1 MIFPELFVTVCS
13 VYVTCIPEELRMR
26 KCVAL
31 ILSLM
36 ILLGVWP
43 AGALTDEKVYSIEA
57 AEEYRDAWNAYFS
70 EKGMDLEIGYFLTD
84 DQTQIDSFDVLYY
97 GPFSESDSLLE
108 AIPATASLFFIYDVR
123 ERTFG
128 FCVIDNNLKS
138 DLEKIVIYTDDRVFS
153 DLDVICSHEDYD
165 MWSVT
170 IDEDTIRAMRQNNQV
185 TVRLTVGGKS
195 EVFDISPEDN
205 KLLID
210 LYVYLL
216 QMRQYTDPGDT
227 KYLSQN
233 CLPENKPIA
242 TPEQTDKPAGLENA
256 AVTAYS
262 FREDLEAL
270 DKAAKSVF
278 YVEIYDGMFNCLGN
292 ASGFVAFD
300 EHLLVTNQHVIDGA
314 AFIKI
319 WDEDNKM
326 YILQD
331 VVMSDKL
338 HDIAILAFDAGKKYD
353 ALEYDLDTELMRG
366 QPVVTIGSPNG
377 FQGTVAFGNI
387 SAFPVIPQYGNEK
400 AIQYTAPV
408 SHGSSGGALF
418 DDRGKVI
425 GITSAINEAGQNINF
440 AIPIRL
446 VKDLYD
452 QWDKS
457 SYESLGSE
465 RSWDMVGVTPTPEP
479 TPTPTPSP
487 APTPVPAGFVLEGT
501 AETLPTGEEVNV
513 YGEITDL
520 TYFRAGPSSYSAL
533 KKGALKAGQV
543 VLIVTNETNER
554 NEIWSKVI
562 VDETEGYVRSKD
574 IRPLSDEETAP
585 PVPDVTAI
593 PTPEPTPEP
602 TAEPTKAPAGNGPVV
617 HVDLTEDNFLE
628 YFDVSTDEELDDKNV
643 TFKYTVSPKET
654 AGEITEDSSFT
665 IFVTMRFCVYSDQ
678 NDESEIGRTET
689 TVMLK
694 RDEGYRY
701 KGEAKLKLDE
711 YMESVYWDGEVTYVY
726 GHLN

>member
-1 MIFPELFVTVCS
+1 
-13 VYVTCIPEELRMR
+13 MR

-43 AGALTDEKVYSIEA
+43 AMAENAPVYNATNEELSGSAAYSSEA
-57 AEEYRDAWNAYFS
+57 AEEFCNAWNRYYAEQGVDMEIAYY
-70 EKGMDLEIGYFLTD
+70 LEEDRAGIE
-84 DQTQIDSFDVLYY
+84 SFAVMFNGEQAEFDYRSGLV
-97 GPFSESDSLLE
+97 PKD
-108 AIPATASLFFIYDVR
+108 AVLFFIYDVA
-123 ERTFG
+123 EENYG
-128 FCVIDNNLKS
+128 LCAISDNMKS
-138 DLEKIVIYTDDRVFS
+138 DLQKAVIYTDDRVFS
-153 DLDVICSHEDYD
+153 DLAVVCSHEDYD

-170 IDEDTIRAMRQNNQV
+170 MSEGEMLGVLNYDTC
-185 TVRLTVGGKS
+185 TVRLTIDGKN
-195 EVFDISPEDN
+195 EIFDFSDKEYSYVTDMVSA
-205 KLLID
+205 LLGIR
-210 LYVYLL
+210 LYSDITSTWYLNP
-216 QMRQYTDPGDT
+216 DE
-227 KYLSQN
+227 
-233 CLPENKPIA
+233 LPEQEA
-242 TPEQTDKPAGLENA
+242 ETTPEPTAEPAGLENA

-331 VVMSDKL
+331 VVMSDRL

-501 AETLPTGEEVNV
+501 AETLPIGEEVNV